1 MSRKHFVAV
10 AKMIAT
16 ETDRTA
22 AKRFADGMASI
33 FQQANEAFDR
43 NRFMSACGF

>member
-10 AKMIAT
+10 AKMIAA
-16 ETDRTA
+16 ETDRVA
-22 AKRFADGMASI
+22 AKRFAEGMASI
-33 FQQANEAFDR
+33 FESANNLFDR